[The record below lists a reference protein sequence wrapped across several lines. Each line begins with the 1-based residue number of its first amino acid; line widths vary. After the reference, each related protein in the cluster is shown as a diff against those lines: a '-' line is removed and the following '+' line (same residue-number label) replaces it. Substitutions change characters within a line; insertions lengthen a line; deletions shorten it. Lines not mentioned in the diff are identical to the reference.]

1 MNKEQVYDEQISPL
15 MQQIIEVCKE
25 KGIAMIASFDIAHDG
40 AGPDGED
47 CSGLLCSSLLPDG
60 DGKPNQSFTQAHAYI
75 SGSRRSAAMML
86 TTEHGDGSKTLTAF
100 I

>member
-40 AGPDGED
+40 IGPDGED

-60 DGKPNQSFTQAHAYI
+60 DGKPNLSFTQAHA
-75 SGSRRSAAMML
+75 
-86 TTEHGDGSKTLTAF
+86 
-100 I
+100 